1 MAAVKVLSLG
11 GLGKVTQNMY
21 VYMYEDEILIVD
33 CGIGFPDVYTPGVDV
48 MIPDI
53 TYLLNKLEEGMHIA
67 GMILTHGHDDHI
79 AALPYI
85 LPQLPEFP
93 IYGSP
98 LTAGFASQR
107 MVDGSVQREITV
119 IRDHEVYQVGQ
130 YFSFES
136 LAVTHSVPDTKHFA
150 IRTPEGMIYHGTDFK
165 IDKHPVD
172 GVTVDTDR
180 IKELGEEGVLCMLLD
195 CLRVE
200 RSEWVP
206 SESTVGPVIDRLVG
220 EAKGKAIVTMMSSH
234 IHRIQQTVD
243 SAHKHGRK
251 IAFVGRSVEQNVKTA
266 LELKLLQIPEGTLI
280 DKEDIENTAD
290 KQLCIIVAGS
300 QGQEGS
306 SLVRAVFGEHPMIK
320 ISADDSVIFS
330 ADAIPGNEIP
340 YYAAI
345 DELSRNGINVL
356 YPNIVDDLHESGHGS
371 AEEQKEMVK
380 LIKPKYALPIGGADR
395 HRVLFTSRVAEQVGM
410 SKDQVLLPLS
420 GEVLEFENGT
430 VHSGELVSLKMQA
443 VDGLGV
449 GDVGPKVLAD
459 RRNLSE
465 AGIIVLII
473 PRIQG
478 QLDLGNI
485 HVVSRGFVFM
495 RDAGEVI
502 KYIQER
508 TAEIVNSLQKPK
520 DDEVK
525 RAIEKRLARSL
536 YKIIRR
542 EPIILPVIVEL

>member
-1 MAAVKVLSLG
+1 MAAVQILPLG
-11 GLGKVTQNMY
+11 GIGKVTQNMY
-21 VYMYEDEILIVD
+21 LYVYDQEIMIVD

-53 TYLLNKLEEGMHIA
+53 TYLLKLLEQGKELV

-79 AALPYI
+79 AALPYL
-85 LPQLPEFP
+85 LPQLPDFP
-93 IYGSP
+93 IFASP
-98 LTAGFASQR
+98 LTAGFAQQR
-107 MVDGSVQREITV
+107 MSDGNLQREITV
-119 IRDHEVYQVGQ
+119 IRDGQRYEVGTQ
-130 YFSFES
+130 FSFES

-150 IRTPEGMIYHGTDFK
+150 IYTPEGIIYHGTDFK
-165 IDKHPVD
+165 IDKEPVD
-172 GVTVDTDR
+172 GQRVNLERV
-180 IKELGEEGVLCMLLD
+180 KQLGDEGILCMLID

-200 RSEWVP
+200 REEWIP
-206 SESTVGPVIDRLVG
+206 SESTVGPVIEKVIS
-220 EAKGKAIVTMMSSH
+220 ETKGKVIATMMSSH
-234 IHRIQQTVD
+234 IHRIQQTVNA
-243 SAHKHGRK
+243 AHKHGRK
-251 IAFVGRSVEQNVKTA
+251 VSFVGRSVEQNVRTA
-266 LELKLLQIPEGTLI
+266 LELGQLHIPEGTYI
-280 DKEDIENTAD
+280 EKEEIEQTAD
-290 KQLCIIVAGS
+290 QKLCIIVAGS

-306 SLVRAVFGEHPMIK
+306 SLVRAVFGEHQVIK
-320 ISADDSVIFS
+320 ISADDTVIFS

-340 YYAAI
+340 YYGAI
-345 DELSRNGINVL
+345 DELSRNGIKVI
-356 YPNIVDDLHESGHGS
+356 YPDIMPNLHQSGHGS
-371 AEEQKEMVK
+371 AAEQRE
-380 LIKPKYALPIGGADR
+380 LLQLGKPRFVMPIGGADR
-395 HRVLFTSRVAEQVGM
+395 HRVLFTSRVAQEVGM
-410 SKDQVLLPLS
+410 NENQVVLPLV
-420 GEVLEFENGT
+420 GEIVELEQGT
-430 VHSGELVSLKMQA
+430 VRRGELITLKMQA

-459 RRNLSE
+459 RRSLAE

-478 QLDLGNI
+478 HLELSDI
-485 HVVSRGFVFM
+485 KVVSRGFVFM
-495 RDAGEVI
+495 RDAVEVI